1 MVMLKDI
8 VVKYYSGGYDL
19 NCAET
24 ILYAANEEYK
34 LGLSHETLKA
44 VAGFG
49 GGMAVEEACGAAAG
63 AVAVIGIM
71 FTNQRAHESDRIKKL
86 VGEFMKSFNEKLGTY
101 SCKQL
106 KERYRTESGRC
117 IRMIMDTSDVLDEI
131 VLRERN
137 TQAE

>member
-1 MVMLKDI
+1 MLRDTAL
-8 VVKYYSGGYDL
+8 KYYRIGYDL

-24 ILYAANEEYK
+24 ILYAANEEYN

-49 GGMAVEEACGAAAG
+49 GGMAVEEVCGAAAG

-86 VGEFMKSFNEKLGTY
+86 AGAFMKAFNEKLGTY
-101 SCKQL
+101 SCRQL
-106 KERYRTESGRC
+106 KKMYRTENERC
-117 IRMIMDTSDVLDEI
+117 SRMILDASDVLEEI
-131 VLRERN
+131 VLRERR
-137 TQAE
+137 A